1 MHKSLW
7 LSFMCILS
15 SQLLVLCKADSTSHV
30 ILVDGNRYVVKLP
43 SERHFCK
50 AAASCADF
58 GHHVGVASY
67 LIGRHYKSV
76 AQKLRD
82 AGKCA
87 WTSLSQL
94 LVSAALPPLIWLDGD
109 LSESRLFVYAQTQWW
124 ISKKN
129 ATLYP
134 IAVLFYESKL
144 LDSISITSSDSLDV
158 LCEYRNT
165 GLPPS
170 LFIHKFSQ
178 KVPQVLE
185 SFMVEKD
192 KTAGCLSS
200 GKSRTMLACVWRLV
214 IYKLLISC
222 RFFIFFNLYSQPAK
236 TWRNT
241 EATGKGLTLEGTGQ
255 WFEVLKQ
262 EICTSQCEDYQCHI
276 AVDWMK
282 FDFTRHDGISCEKGP
297 MHFMNWTIKRCN
309 YRVFLCS

>member
-200 GKSRTMLACVWRLV
+200 GKSRTMLACVWSCSRRFECRSAYYNWLNADCV
-214 IYKLLISC
+214 QALYVDSLLSLEYNASMDNWI
-222 RFFIFFNLYSQPAK
+222 RYAK
-236 TWRNT
+236 VP
-241 EATGKGLTLEGTGQ
+241 K
-255 WFEVLKQ
+255 
-262 EICTSQCEDYQCHI
+262 
-276 AVDWMK
+276 
-282 FDFTRHDGISCEKGP
+282 
-297 MHFMNWTIKRCN
+297 N
-309 YRVFLCS
+309 YLAD